1 MIGYAATAF
10 VWLAMAQDTSVPAS
24 PGALNAL
31 ARLPDA
37 AINPYVD
44 IVFSLG
50 ALMLCWLL
58 LRARL
63 VPGWLAIWGLA
74 GGVLYL
80 AQGAAAAFG
89 SGWGPLMAALALQ
102 EIVLAIWLIVKGFTE
117 HMAADADREREPQL
131 SR

>member
-1 MIGYAATAF
+1 M
-10 VWLAMAQDTSVPAS
+10 P
-24 PGALNAL
+24 N
-31 ARLPDA
+31 A
-37 AINPYVD
+37 AIDPYVD
-44 IVFSLG
+44 IVFGRG

-74 GGVLYL
+74 GGALYL

-89 SGWGPLMAALALQ
+89 SGWGPLMAPLALQ

-117 HMAADADREREPQL
+117 HIVADAGREREPQL